1 MANNPRKFSEK
12 IALLNQKQQECNVEF
27 EKILQEVSGA
37 IKVSASLFDHNA
49 DFLFFIFYSEICS
62 EIVYLIAMSFCIRTQ
77 HLAGTYSVGRTRQA
91 NESAHLLI
99 YTT

>member
-37 IKVSASLFDHNA
+37 IKVS
-49 DFLFFIFYSEICS
+49 DFLI
-62 EIVYLIAMSFCIRTQ
+62 LMSSKAPTLFGILNTRPSMRHT
-77 HLAGTYSVGRTRQA
+77 SGRRRKMLVCQ
-91 NESAHLLI
+91 LLMCHSLKKR
-99 YTT
+99 